1 MQLRLPNRADTPL
14 EAASPV
20 KRCCPGVPTLKIA
33 GIAILMSLISGASA
47 FLMSSAALAQS
58 RPDDEMFDPVK
69 VISGT
74 QIPPEHCK
82 EMEARQTAVWVSVE
96 SNGYCLRYYAAG
108 LKADGQNPLAMVWM
122 PGDVMGGPKGVRH
135 QAGLGVAAMIEQSQE
150 QFGRYGVPFVFLAR
164 PGTYGSAGKHY
175 DIRHTP
181 LEAKLMASAIDTLK
195 SRYQIGR
202 WVLGGHSGGGT
213 LAAEF
218 LARRNDLQCVVLS
231 SPAAAYRAR
240 LKARGWVSRLKT
252 EVFFDPYDSLNQIP
266 DQSERRIFL
275 ISDPR
280 DSNIPFSTQQLY
292 FNGLKSHGHAA
303 WLVPLTKAR
312 GPTYHSLVDFGQ
324 AAEGMCARGL
334 ATDVMLQ
341 TLQAM
346 PMQSDRI
353 SN

>member
-1 MQLRLPNRADTPL
+1 
-14 EAASPV
+14 
-20 KRCCPGVPTLKIA
+20 
-33 GIAILMSLISGASA
+33 MSLIVSANSLLISSGA
-47 FLMSSAALAQS
+47 FAQS
-58 RPDDEMFDPVK
+58 RPDDEMFDPLK
-69 VISGT
+69 VINGT
-74 QIPPEHCK
+74 QISPESCK
-82 EMEARQTAVWVSVE
+82 AMEARQTAVWVSVE

-108 LKADGQNPLAMVWM
+108 LKADGQNPLAVAWM

-135 QAGLGVAAMIEQSQE
+135 QAGLGVTAMIEQSQG
-150 QFGRYGVPFVFLAR
+150 QFGRYGVPFIFLAR

-181 LEAKLMASAIDTLK
+181 LEAKLMTSAIDTLK
-195 SRYQIGR
+195 SRYHIER

-218 LARRNDLQCVVLS
+218 LAQRNDLQCVVLS

-240 LKARGWVSRLKT
+240 LRARGWVSRLKT
-252 EVFFDPYDSLNQIP
+252 EVFFDPYDSLKQIP
-266 DQSERRIFL
+266 DQPTRRIFL

-280 DSNIPFSTQQLY
+280 DSNIPFSTQELY
-292 FNGLKSHGHAA
+292 FNGLKSHGHSA

-324 AAEGMCARGL
+324 AAEGMCASGV
-334 ATDVMLQ
+334 ATDVMLE
-341 TLQAM
+341 TLHAM

>member
-1 MQLRLPNRADTPL
+1 MKSARIAAVIPL
-14 EAASPV
+14 AVSATS
-20 KRCCPGVPTLKIA
+20 L
-33 GIAILMSLISGASA
+33 LMSWG
-47 FLMSSAALAQS
+47 ALAQS
-58 RPDDEMFDPVK
+58 RQDDEMFDPVK

-74 QIPPEHCK
+74 QISPAACK
-82 EMEARQTAVWVSVE
+82 DMEARQTAVWVSVE
-96 SNGYCLRYYAAG
+96 GAGYCLRYYAAG
-108 LKADGQNPLAMVWM
+108 LKADGQNPLAVVWM

-135 QAGLGVAAMIEQSQE
+135 QAGLGVAAMIEQSQG
-150 QFGRYGVPFVFLAR
+150 QFGRYGVPFIFLAR

-175 DIRHTP
+175 DVRHTP
-181 LEAKLMASAIDTLK
+181 LEAKLMAFAIDTLK
-195 SRYQIGR
+195 SRYHIGR

-218 LARRNDLQCVVLS
+218 LAQRNDLQCVILS

-240 LKARGWVSRLKT
+240 LRARGWVSRLKT

-266 DQSERRIFL
+266 DQPARRIFL

-280 DSNIPFSTQQLY
+280 DSNIPFSTQELY

-324 AAEGMCARGL
+324 AAEGMCANGL
-334 ATDVMLQ
+334 ATDVILQ
-341 TLQAM
+341 TLRAM
-346 PMQSDRI
+346 PTQSDRI

>member
-1 MQLRLPNRADTPL
+1 MKT
-14 EAASPV
+14 V
-20 KRCCPGVPTLKIA
+20 
-33 GIAILMSLISGASA
+33 GIAALTSSIVSAYALLVSSG
-47 FLMSSAALAQS
+47 ALAQS

-69 VISGT
+69 VIDGT
-74 QIPPEHCK
+74 QISPEACK
-82 EMEARQTAVWVSVE
+82 EMEARQTAVWVDVE
-96 SNGYCLRYYAAG
+96 SRGYCLRYYAAG
-108 LKADGQNPLAMVWM
+108 LKADGQNPLAVAWM

-135 QAGLGVAAMIEQSQE
+135 QAGLGVAAMIAQSQE
-150 QFGRYGVPFVFLAR
+150 QFGKYGVPFIFLAR

-181 LEAKLMASAIDTLK
+181 LEAKLMASAIDALK
-195 SRYQIGR
+195 SRYHIGR

-218 LARRNDLQCVVLS
+218 LAERTDLQCVVLS

-240 LKARGWVSRLKT
+240 LRARGWVGRLKT
-252 EVFFDPYDSLNQIP
+252 EVFFDPYDSLKQIP
-266 DQSERRIFL
+266 DQPARRIFL

-280 DSNIPFSTQQLY
+280 DSNIPFSTQELY
-292 FNGLKSHGHAA
+292 FDGLKSHGHAA

-324 AAEGMCARGL
+324 AAEGMCARGV

-341 TLQAM
+341 TLRAM

>member
-1 MQLRLPNRADTPL
+1 M
-14 EAASPV
+14 
-20 KRCCPGVPTLKIA
+20 KIA
-33 GIAILMSLISGASA
+33 GILVSLIVSA
-47 FLMSSAALAQS
+47 NSFLMSSAGLAQS
-58 RPDDEMFDPVK
+58 RPDDEMFDPAK
-69 VISGT
+69 VIDGT
-74 QIPPEHCK
+74 QISLEVCK
-82 EMEARQTAVWVSVE
+82 EMEARQTAIWVSAE
-96 SNGYCLRYYAAG
+96 SNGYCLRYFAAG
-108 LKADGQNPLAMVWM
+108 LKADGQNPLAVVWM

-135 QAGLGVAAMIEQSQE
+135 QAGLGVAAMVEQSQG
-150 QFGRYGVPFVFLAR
+150 QFERYGVPFIFLGR

-195 SRYQIGR
+195 SRYRIGR

-218 LARRNDLQCVVLS
+218 LAQRNDLDCVVLS

-252 EVFFDPYDSLNQIP
+252 ERFFDPYDALDQIP
-266 DQSERRIFL
+266 DQPARRIFL

-292 FNGLKSHGHAA
+292 FSGLKSHGHAA
-303 WLVPLTKAR
+303 WLVPLMKAR

-324 AAEGMCARGL
+324 AAEGMCATGV

-341 TLQAM
+341 TLRAM
-346 PMQSDRI
+346 PMQTDRI

>member
-1 MQLRLPNRADTPL
+1 MKFAG
-14 EAASPV
+14 S
-20 KRCCPGVPTLKIA
+20 PTLI
-33 GIAILMSLISGASA
+33 SLIVIANS
-47 FLMSSAALAQS
+47 FLMSSEALAQS
-58 RPDDEMFDPVK
+58 QPDDEMFDPVK
-69 VISGT
+69 VINGT
-74 QIPPEHCK
+74 QISLEACK

-96 SNGYCLRYYAAG
+96 SEGYCLRYYAAG
-108 LKADGQNPLAMVWM
+108 LKADGPNPLAVAWM

-150 QFGRYGVPFVFLAR
+150 QFSRYGVPFIFLGR

-195 SRYQIGR
+195 SRYHISR

-218 LARRNDLQCVVLS
+218 LAQRRDLQCVVLS

-252 EVFFDPYDSLNQIP
+252 EVFFDPYDSLIQIP
-266 DQSERRIFL
+266 DQPARRIFL

-280 DSNIPFSTQQLY
+280 DSNIPFSTQELY
-292 FNGLKSHGHAA
+292 FNGLKLHGHAA
-303 WLVPLTKAR
+303 WLVPLRKAR
-312 GPTYHSLVDFGQ
+312 GPTYHGLVDFGQ
-324 AAEGMCARGL
+324 AAEGMCASGM

-341 TLQAM
+341 TLRAM

>member
-1 MQLRLPNRADTPL
+1 MLKTARS
-14 EAASPV
+14 AA
-20 KRCCPGVPTLKIA
+20 
-33 GIAILMSLISGASA
+33 LMSLIVSANLLLISSG
-47 FLMSSAALAQS
+47 ALAQS

-69 VISGT
+69 VINGT
-74 QIPPEHCK
+74 QISPEACK
-82 EMEARQTAVWVSVE
+82 EMEARQTAVGVSVE
-96 SNGYCLRYYAAG
+96 GNGYCLRYYAAG
-108 LKADGQNPLAMVWM
+108 LNADGQNPLAEVWM

-135 QAGLGVAAMIEQSQE
+135 QAGLGVAAMIEQSQG
-150 QFGRYGVPFVFLAR
+150 QFGRYGVPFIFLAR

-175 DIRHTP
+175 DIRHTL

-195 SRYQIGR
+195 SRYHIGR

-218 LARRNDLQCVVLS
+218 LAQRNDLQCVVLS

-240 LKARGWVSRLKT
+240 LRARGWVSRLKT
-252 EVFFDPYDSLNQIP
+252 EVFFDPYDSLKQIP
-266 DQSERRIFL
+266 DQPARRIFL

-280 DSNIPFSTQQLY
+280 DSNIPFSTQELY

-312 GPTYHSLVDFGQ
+312 GPTYHSLVDFGL
-324 AAEGMCARGL
+324 AAEGMCASGV

-341 TLQAM
+341 TLRAM